1 MINPLEKSVTTAN
14 STPAFTPYTP
24 KAPSMTFPVGAGL
37 PQAPSAPVS
46 PPLTGTPVSAVGV
59 TATDPVGLYAP
70 EVGPTTQKQADAL
83 YTQKIVDAASKS
95 TTIPSTAIATGDTYA
110 TAGAKRS
117 TMESLLEQYLN
128 DQKDFQ
134 KKYLEASTPSS
145 EETAAS
151 KRLADLK
158 LQASLDEERALN
170 SGETS
175 AFAGGEAQ
183 RVNRTNAMRLTAAA
197 ADLERLQTY
206 RTNAVATIEK
216 LQSLGD
222 NSFKTQLNIRKLQ
235 NEVSG
240 IDKQAQDTFFNL
252 AQSYPDATYS
262 YDPSKS
268 AVDNFKALQQAVT
281 QAPSYRT
288 AQARATKLATVGEGD
303 GASTPKTLE
312 ERKAVTV
319 KNYSAA
325 FVPGAM
331 YGDTPVFDPNGY
343 ITPKVWNAAIASG
356 DLSRKDFIESFG
368 YLLFV
373 NKKTGEPDPAYK
385 LTANEKALI
394 SK

>member
-1 MINPLEKSVTTAN
+1 MAGISPSTAN
-14 STPAFTPYTP
+14 STNPGLTSQAPTLSST
-24 KAPSMTFPVGAGL
+24 APSVSSQFPQSQVTN
-37 PQAPSAPVS
+37 PSVAPTNPA
-46 PPLTGTPVSAVGV
+46 AM
-59 TATDPVGLYAP
+59 YAP
-70 EVGPTTQKQADAL
+70 AQGPTTQKQADAI
-83 YTQKIVDAASKS
+83 YTQKMVDAASKS

-134 KKYLEASTPSS
+134 NRYLQASTPSS

-158 LQASLDEERALN
+158 LQAGLDEEQALN

-183 RVNRTNAMRLTAAA
+183 RVNRTNAMKLTAAA

-222 NSFKTQLNIRKLQ
+222 NSFKTQLDIRKLQ

-288 AQARATKLATVGEGD
+288 AQARATKLATTGEGS
-303 GASTPKTLE
+303 GESTPKTLE

-319 KNYSAA
+319 RNYASA

-331 YGDTPVFDPNGY
+331 YGDTPVIDQNGY
-343 ITPKVWNAAIASG
+343 ITPKVWKEAIASG

-373 NKKTGEPDPAYK
+373 NKKTGEPDPAYG
-385 LTANEKALI
+385 LTKKELALI
-394 SK
+394 SG